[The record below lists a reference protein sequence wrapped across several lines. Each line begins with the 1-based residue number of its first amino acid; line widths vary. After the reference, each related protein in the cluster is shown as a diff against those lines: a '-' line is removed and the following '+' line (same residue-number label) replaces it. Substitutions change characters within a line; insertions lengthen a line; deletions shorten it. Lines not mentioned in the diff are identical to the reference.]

1 MKVLALS
8 NLYPPDFIGG
18 YELACAHIV
27 EALAARGHAVRV
39 LTCAPR
45 QPVPHDPRVARTFR
59 LADIYDAYT
68 MQRLGEP
75 GRRQR
80 QIEAHLISAS
90 NVHAMIRELEDF
102 APDVVYVCNLIGL
115 GGLGLMAALQFLKV
129 PWVWQLGDSVPA
141 VLCSRWN
148 GVVPALAREFEEQIQ
163 GTYVLVSRRVARE
176 IEEAGLRLRGRI
188 EYLPNWICGERPA
201 PRATFYQGG
210 HLRIVS
216 AGVISRHTHKGM
228 DIIIQAAAELRA
240 QGRDNFS
247 VDLYGRIGDHSF
259 QAEIQRLGL
268 ERHVTLK
275 GVLPQT
281 ELIERFGSYDLFA
294 FPTWDRE
301 PFGMAPLE
309 ALSRGCVPVMSQVCG
324 ISEWLVDGVHCLKAE
339 RSARAFAAV
348 WADVLDGRIALEP
361 LARRGV
367 AAAWRDFHVEVVLD
381 RIESL
386 LSEAATRDR
395 TGAGDPSEAY
405 RLALL
410 AEKLS
415 QLLVVESVA

>member
-18 YELACAHIV
+18 YELACAHAV
-27 EALAARGHAVRV
+27 ESLAARGHEVRV

-45 QPVPHDPRVARTFR
+45 RPVPHDPRVARTLR
-59 LADIYDAYT
+59 LADVYDTYS
-68 MQRLGEP
+68 MLRLGEP
-75 GRRQR
+75 GRRLR
-80 QIEAHLISAS
+80 QAEAHFVSS
-90 NVHAMIRELEDF
+90 QNVHALIRELEDF

-141 VLCSRWN
+141 ILCSRWD
-148 GVVPALAREFEEQIQ
+148 GVVPALAREFEQQIQ
-163 GTYVLVSRRVARE
+163 GTYVLVSRRLARE
-176 IEEAGLRLRGRI
+176 IEEAGVRLRGRL
-188 EYLPNWICGERPA
+188 EYLPYWIRGRRPA
-201 PRATFYQGG
+201 PRTTFYRGG

-216 AGVISRHTHKGM
+216 AGVITRHAHKGM
-228 DIIIQAAAELRA
+228 DLIIQAAAALRA
-240 QGRDNFS
+240 SGRDDFS
-247 VDLYGRIGDHSF
+247 VDLYGRVGDHSF

-268 ERHVTLK
+268 ERHVTLR
-275 GVLPQT
+275 GVLPQA
-281 ELIERFGSYDLFA
+281 ELMERFGSYDLFA

-309 ALSRGCVPVMSQVCG
+309 ALSRGCVPVISRVCG
-324 ISEWLVDGVHCLKAE
+324 ISEWLVEGVHCLKADRDAE
-339 RSARAFAAV
+339 AFAAA
-348 WADVLDGRIALEP
+348 WAGVIDGRVALEP
-361 LARRGV
+361 LARRGA

-386 LSEAATRDR
+386 LSEAAARDR
-395 TGAGDPSEAY
+395 SGAGDPAEAY